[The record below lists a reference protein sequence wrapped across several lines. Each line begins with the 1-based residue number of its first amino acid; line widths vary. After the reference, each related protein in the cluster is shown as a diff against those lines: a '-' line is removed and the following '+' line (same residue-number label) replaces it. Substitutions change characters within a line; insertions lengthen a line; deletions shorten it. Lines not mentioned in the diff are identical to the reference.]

1 MEPLITCFLIG
12 VFASFLGTLPLGPIN
27 LAVIKTTV
35 DQHARAGLEFAI
47 AASLIEILQAV
58 LVLWFG
64 AFISS
69 FWRANPA
76 FEMLLASVFI
86 LLGAAFWQRRPAIPT
101 EPDKAS
107 RGSPFV
113 GGLLIALLNHQAVPY
128 WILATSMISQTL
140 GDQFFDSA
148 LVISLSGVALGKFAA
163 LCGFVMASHLLTARL
178 QQRWVA
184 INRLV
189 GIVLLAIGI
198 LQWIR
203 LTLL

>member
-1 MEPLITCFLIG
+1 M
-12 VFASFLGTLPLGPIN
+12 FASFLGTILLGLIN

-35 DQHARAGLEFAI
+35 DQHARAGLEFAV

-58 LVLWFG
+58 LALCFG

-69 FWRANPA
+69 FRQAYLA
-76 FEMLLASVFI
+76 FEMLIASVFI
-86 LLGAAFWQRRPAIPT
+86 PLGAAFWLRRPAIPT
-101 EPDKAS
+101 ESDKVS

-113 GGLLIALLNHQAVPY
+113 GGLLIALLNPQAVPF
-128 WILATSMISQTL
+128 WILATSIISQTL

-148 LVISLSGVALGKFAA
+148 LVIFLSGVALGRFAA
-163 LCGFVMASHLLTARL
+163 LCGFVMASHLLKARL
-178 QQRWVA
+178 QQSGMA